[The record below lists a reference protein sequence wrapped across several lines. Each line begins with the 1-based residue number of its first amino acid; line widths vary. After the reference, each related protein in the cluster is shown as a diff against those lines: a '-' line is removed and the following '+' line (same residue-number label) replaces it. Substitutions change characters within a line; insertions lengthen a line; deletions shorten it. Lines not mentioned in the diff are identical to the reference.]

1 MDLQLPVQSVPFT
14 TNIVSSNPMNGE
26 VYLIQHCVI
35 KFVSDLRQV
44 GVFIR
49 FPPPIKM
56 NTTIINEIL
65 LKVALNTINQTF
77 IFAVYSWTICKN
89 IIKLKIVSISFFK
102 SYKVQYIGRSFMIN
116 IKVVPIYKSALAC
129 HGIQY
134 IFYLISVFFSDLT
147 LFPF

>member
-44 GVFIR
+44 GVFLR

-77 IFAVYSWTICKN
+77 IFAVYS
-89 IIKLKIVSISFFK
+89 
-102 SYKVQYIGRSFMIN
+102 
-116 IKVVPIYKSALAC
+116 
-129 HGIQY
+129 
-134 IFYLISVFFSDLT
+134 
-147 LFPF
+147 